1 MEVNEQVRLDW
12 DNVSKAIVQQAHFLT
27 REIPRMLAEWEDFL
41 GHEDLPRQI
50 YMTGCGDSYFCGLAA
65 QYAYREWAGIPTL
78 ASEALDFSRYE
89 ARHVAD
95 PRHTW
100 VVAVSNSGRVSR
112 TIESLM
118 TARRLGMRA
127 IAVTYRPDSALAQE
141 ADWVYAY
148 RYDDPGFGP
157 GTISYTASLVSE
169 LTLAVALGRRS
180 GRLLP
185 SGVQALLDRMAELG
199 ASIPDLVATAAQVS
213 EHMIGEYPV
222 PWPYLAVVG
231 AGPNYATALFGMAK
245 MIESA
250 HHSTV
255 AQQTE
260 EWAHEQYFCTGP
272 GTLTVLL
279 VAPGASR
286 DRALEQAAAVRDV
299 GGTSLIIGAQDD
311 SEARDA
317 GTYFIG
323 VPTTA
328 PKEEVLTP
336 LIYGVPLQV
345 LSMLYAKRAGATMLG
360 FDDPVRMQVNFRQI
374 FGSQLKKE

>member
-12 DNVSKAIVQQAHFLT
+12 ENVSHAIAQQAHFLT
-27 REIPRMLAEWEDFL
+27 GEIPRMLAEWEELL
-41 GHEDLPRQI
+41 GNKEQPRKI

-65 QYAYREWAGIPTL
+65 QYAYWEWTGIPTE
-78 ASEALDFSRYE
+78 ASEALDFSRYQ

-95 PRHTW
+95 PRQTW

-118 TARRLGMRA
+118 TARRHGMRA
-127 IAVTYRPDSALAQE
+127 IAVTYQPESALALE
-141 ADWVYAY
+141 ADTVYAY
-148 RYDDPGFGP
+148 RYEDPGFGP

-169 LTLAVALGRRS
+169 LTLALALGRQS
-180 GRLLP
+180 GRLSAADVHNL
-185 SGVQALLDRMAELG
+185 VERMAQLG
-199 ASIPDLVATAAQVS
+199 AGIPRVITEAVRVS
-213 EHMIGEYPV
+213 EQMIAEHPV

-260 EWAHEQYFCTGP
+260 EWAHEQYFCTSP

-279 VAPGASR
+279 AAPGASR
-286 DRALEQAAAVRDV
+286 DRALEQAAAIRDV
-299 GGTSLIIGAQDD
+299 GGTSLILGAQDD
-311 SEARDA
+311 REAQAA
-317 GTYFIG
+317 GTYFVG
-323 VPTTA
+323 LPTTS
-328 PKEEVLTP
+328 PDEEMLTP

-374 FGSQLKKE
+374 FGSQLQKE